1 MQSGPHARRPAEAQ
15 HAMIATPH
23 HLASEAGLAVLQGGG
38 SAVDAAIAAN
48 AVLAVVYP
56 HMAGLGGDAFFLIW
70 DAARRELHGL
80 NAAGRAA
87 AGATSKAF
95 ASRRLRSVPV
105 HGALAA
111 VTAPGAVDG
120 WGLAHRRFGRL
131 PWADLLAPAIRY
143 AEDGFPVSARLAAAL
158 ASARPLLGACAAARE
173 ALFPSGRPP
182 AAGEVLAQPW
192 LAASLRAIAADG
204 PDALYRG
211 ALGERLSKACLAAG
225 GWLTPDDLAAVHGE
239 WVEPLRGSYR
249 GRTVV
254 EMPPPT
260 QGATALE
267 LLGVADGWN
276 VRAWGD
282 DSVDYYH
289 HLAEASRL
297 VSADRDRYLGDP
309 KFGTLPVEWLTGAE
323 RAAAVRGA
331 IAADRVGG
339 NPPTRPHGG
348 DTVYL
353 CAVDAEGN
361 AVSLSESLFYGFG
374 SGFMAGD
381 TGILLHNRAS
391 FFRVDPDHPNGIA
404 PGKQPLHTL
413 IPAMLLDDGQP
424 SLLFGTMGGEAQ
436 PQIQAALLTRWID
449 FGRDV
454 QAAIDAPRWHWIARE
469 HGGSGTLLLETRVP
483 PRVAEGLLERGH
495 DLALLPAWSEAM
507 GHAQMIAIDRARGRL
522 EGGADP
528 RADGAALGW

>member
-1 MQSGPHARRPAEAQ
+1 MQSRQDVRRPAEATM
-15 HAMIATPH
+15 AMIATPH
-23 HLASEAGLAVLQGGG
+23 HLASEAGLAILQAGG
-38 SAVDAAIAAN
+38 SAVDGAIAAN

-56 HMAGLGGDAFFLIW
+56 HMAGIGGDAFFLIW
-70 DAARRELHGL
+70 DAAGRELVGL

-87 AGATSKAF
+87 AGATVEAF
-95 ASRRLRSVPV
+95 ARRRLHCVPV
-105 HGALAA
+105 QGALAA

-143 AEDGFPVSARLAAAL
+143 AAEGFPVSARLAGAL
-158 ASARPLLGACAAARE
+158 ASARSLLGGCAAARE
-173 ALFPSGRPP
+173 ALYPAGRPP

-211 ALGERLSKACLAAG
+211 ALGERLARACASAG
-225 GWLTPDDLAAVHGE
+225 GWLTPDDLAAQRGE
-239 WVEPLRGSYR
+239 WVAPLRGRYR
-249 GRTVV
+249 GRTIA
-254 EMPPPT
+254 ELPPPT

-267 LLGVADGWN
+267 LLHVADGWN

-309 KFGTLPVEWLTGAE
+309 RYGEVPVAWLIGAE
-323 RAAAVRGA
+323 RAAALRAA
-331 IAADRVGG
+331 IAPDHVGA
-339 NPPTRPHGG
+339 NPPAPAHGG
-348 DTVYL
+348 DTIFL
-353 CAVDAEGN
+353 CVVDAAGN

-391 FFRVDPDHPNGIA
+391 FFRLDPDHVNGIA

-413 IPAMLLDDGQP
+413 IPAMLLDGGQP
-424 SLLFGTMGGEAQ
+424 SLLFGAMGGEAQ
-436 PQIQAALLTRWID
+436 PQFQAALLTRWLD
-449 FGRDV
+449 FGYDV
-454 QAAIDAPRWHWIARE
+454 QAAIDAPRWHWTA
-469 HGGSGTLLLETRVP
+469 GGYGPSGTLLLESRVSP
-483 PRVAEGLLERGH
+483 SVAQGLLDRGH

-507 GHAQMIAIDRARGRL
+507 GHAQMIAVDRARGRL

-528 RADGAALGW
+528 